1 MKPAKIILF
10 ELLMLS
16 ILLSSC
22 NSKKKIPVNT
32 VSAVPVIFDTD
43 FGPDYDDV
51 GAIALLHAFADSGYV
66 NILATVGSCK
76 DTLIAPALDVV
87 NTYFGKPDIPIG
99 IPKGEGVYIP
109 CAQHWNDS
117 IVRKYPHT
125 ILNRSARDAVDVY
138 REQLSKQP
146 DKSVV
151 IITVGFFTNLAA
163 LLKSAP
169 DEYSELSGNELVAKK
184 VKKLVSMAGIFPE
197 GREFNVEKDSLST
210 KYAIDNWPTPIV
222 FSGFEIGSKIVTG
235 LPLVKNSAIRNSP
248 VKDVFRISLPFYEG
262 DKNGRMSWDETAVLI
277 ACKGISPYFNSVKGQ
292 FITFDD
298 GHNEWK
304 NNPLG
309 NHEYVTFKMPKEKIT
324 ETIDKLMMHQP
335 VKNNR

>member
-1 MKPAKIILF
+1 MKQAKIILF
-10 ELLMLS
+10 GLLMLS

-22 NSKKKIPVNT
+22 NSKKKIPENT

-66 NILATVGSCK
+66 KILATVGSCK
-76 DTLIAPALDVV
+76 DKLIAPALNVI
-87 NTYFGKPDIPIG
+87 NTYFGKPGIPIG

-117 IVRKYPHT
+117 IVRKYPHNIST
-125 ILNRSARDAVDVY
+125 RSTRDAVDVY

-169 DEYSELSGNELVAKK
+169 DEYSELNGNKLVAKK

-210 KYAIDNWPTPIV
+210 KYAIDNWPSPIV

-298 GHNEWK
+298 GHNGWK